1 MAMSMNQSQ
10 SMRMDQRQLLTPR
23 MIQSMEI
30 LQMPLAQLEERI
42 EQELQQNPTLELKEK
57 RGDEKDR
64 NKDENGEPLLKDNE
78 VLEVNGTDNGSEED
92 FARLEKIADYLENEE
107 WSSGPSFG
115 PGASSYAGERD
126 GKLDAMANTA
136 ARSGTLGEELLDQWR
151 FVEAAPSV
159 RKAGEIL
166 IGYID
171 ADGYIRQT
179 LEEVV
184 EQAEQSNGRTA
195 LPPMDDFTTALGLI
209 QRTLDPAG
217 VGARNLRE
225 CLLIQLA
232 HIEQDPEMAEGH
244 DLDLE
249 RELVRDHLKDLEMNR
264 YPQISKRTGR
274 DIETLKR
281 AVARLGRL
289 HPHPGRQVGGDNGV
303 AITPDA
309 IITYNEDTG
318 NYDIQMTYDP
328 APNLYIRGMYRKMLK
343 EKGTDKTTKEFLTEN
358 VRNAKWLLESIQQ
371 RRSTIERVIERV
383 VHHQRDFFDK
393 GAEFLKPLP
402 MIQVGEEL
410 GIHVATV
417 SRAVAEKHI
426 QTPKGIFPLR
436 RFFSG
441 GTTTE
446 DGQDMSWDAV
456 KEKLKTIVNEED
468 KSDPLSDDQIVE
480 KLNEQGIE
488 LARRTVAKYRKLL
501 NLPTARQRKEY

>member
-1 MAMSMNQSQ
+1 
-10 SMRMDQRQLLTPR
+10 

-57 RGDEKDR
+57 RGEEQDR
-64 NKDENGEPLLKDNE
+64 NRDEDGTPLLKDNE
-78 VLEVNGTDNGSEED
+78 ALTLSADGKGSEED

-107 WSSGPSFG
+107 WSGGSESFG
-115 PGASSYAGERD
+115 PRMSSYAGERD

-151 FVEAAPSV
+151 FVEATPSV
-159 RKAGEIL
+159 KRAGEVL
-166 IGYID
+166 IGFID

-184 EQAEQSNGRTA
+184 EQAESANGTTA
-195 LPPMDDFTTALGLI
+195 LPPMPDFAAALGLI

-232 HIEQDPEMAEGH
+232 HIESDPEMAEGH

-249 RELVRDHLKDLEMNR
+249 RELVSEHLKDLEMNR
-264 YPQISKRTGR
+264 YPLIAKRTGR
-274 DIETLKR
+274 EIDTLKR

-289 HPHPGRQVGGDNGV
+289 HPHPGRQVGGDDGV

-309 IITYNEDTG
+309 VITYNEDTDQ
-318 NYDIQMTYDP
+318 YDINMTYDP

-343 EKGTDKTTKEFLTEN
+343 EKGTDKSTKEFLSEN

-371 RRSTIERVIERV
+371 RRGTIERVIERV

-393 GAEFLKPLP
+393 GPEHLKPLP
-402 MIQVGEEL
+402 MTQVGEEL

-468 KSDPLSDDQIVE
+468 KTAPLSDDQIVE
-480 KLNEQGIE
+480 KLGEQGIE

-501 NLPTARQRKEY
+501 NLPTARQRREY